1 MLSEFSIANVYF
13 PPLFIYLLVATVLY
27 LILERM
33 TRRWLDLMWHPNLL
47 RFFLSV
53 SLLSLLVIKL

>member
-1 MLSEFSIANVYF
+1 MLSEFSFANVYF

-33 TRRWLDLMWHPNLL
+33 ARRWLDLMWHPNLL

-53 SLLSLLVIKL
+53 SLLSLLVIKF